1 MSKRTI
7 PQILL
12 LAAFLTGCMQAG
24 PTPAIDSPAAIAAAV
39 STQLASLPTAT
50 VAPSATLKTPTSTP
64 SPTVITIVP
73 TQTITSTPPYPYPYI
88 TWTPSTCDYSA
99 FLADLDIVD
108 YSKIPPGTTFT
119 KTWRIK
125 NIGTCT
131 WTTQYRFQYISGNPM
146 GADTIYLPRAVPPGE
161 TIDLSFQMT
170 APDVEEDY
178 SNFWRLRNTAGE
190 IFGTTFYV
198 AIEVSLGTRELTPT
212 ETQIP
217 ASPTP

>member
-1 MSKRTI
+1 MFMRIFSLTI
-7 PQILL
+7 LMV
-12 LAAFLTGCMQAG
+12 AFINGCAQVDVT
-24 PTPAIDSPAAIAAAV
+24 PTIDSPIAIAAAV

-50 VAPSATLKTPTSTP
+50 IAPSITPVTPTSTATP
-64 SPTVITIVP
+64 SPTINPP
-73 TQTITSTPPYPYPYI
+73 TQTVTPTPPYPYPYI

-161 TIDLSFQMT
+161 TIDLSLQMT
-170 APDVEEDY
+170 APDIEEDY

-198 AIEVSLGTRELTPT
+198 AIEVSKGTGELTPT

-217 ASPTP
+217 AIPTP

>member
-1 MSKRTI
+1 MPKRSFHL
-7 PQILL
+7 ILL
-12 LAAFLTGCMQAG
+12 MAAFLSGCAETKA
-24 PTPAIDSPAAIAAAV
+24 TPSIDSPAAIAAAV

-50 VAPSATLKTPTSTP
+50 VTLSATPETPTATP

-108 YSKIPPGTTFT
+108 YSKIPPGTAFT

-161 TIDLSFQMT
+161 TIDLSLQMT
-170 APDVEEDY
+170 APDIEEDY

-198 AIEVSLGTRELTPT
+198 AIEVSKGTGETTPT

-217 ASPTP
+217 ATPTP